1 MSAPPPS
8 EVCDT
13 SQHVTSSKLSPAL
26 VVGLQCCLPAV
37 GLADAHATQVAA
49 IAAGEQE
56 GGKVGGGTLCQN
68 SHTDWYCKHLHGAD
82 GMYCDTMYCMTSH
95 PSTHSWLR

>member
-1 MSAPPPS
+1 MMSAPPPS
-8 EVCDT
+8 DVCEI

-37 GLADAHATQVAA
+37 GLADAHAAQVAA

-56 GGKVGGGTLCQN
+56 GGKVGAAHCVNTATQTGATASTCVVLTACAVTLC
-68 SHTDWYCKHLHGAD
+68 
-82 GMYCDTMYCMTSH
+82 
-95 PSTHSWLR
+95 ST